1 MFTDF
6 EVIAPEE
13 LRARAEAESLP
24 PTLGALLDRVVER
37 HGSRPALDF
46 FDDGKR
52 LTWLELRAAV
62 NRAANALRHIGI
74 GKGTHVAA
82 LLPNVIEFPILW
94 LALARLG
101 AVLVPVNIGYT
112 AREVTYA
119 LEDSDAAYLVVHDGL
134 LPLFESLENQLVPR
148 ERVVVVGARAK
159 DYPHH
164 WAALVAA
171 AAEIFTPTD
180 PVGPDDLM
188 NIQYTSGTTGFPKG
202 CMLPHRYWVVIGQS
216 CAAAFGT
223 RVERVYG
230 GFNFF
235 YMICQRFLAHCMIQG
250 STLFVPRKPA
260 IRDFMVHV
268 RAHRCDYASVFESSV
283 YKYAPH
289 PEDAH
294 NVLKVVNTFGL
305 TKEYHADFQRRFDV
319 LAQEFYG
326 MTEVGL
332 VLYMPTHEVMAMVG
346 KGACGVEAPF
356 ARLMIA
362 DEHGKPVKQGES
374 GELCV
379 KGPAILKG
387 YYKKP
392 EANAESFRDGWF
404 RTGDMFRQDARG
416 FFYIVGRFKDMVR
429 RSGENIAAREVE
441 AVLRGLPQVQDAA
454 VVPVPDDFRG
464 EEVKAYISLMPGLTR
479 EDLTPQQI
487 AAHCEARLAR
497 FKVPRYIEYKDV
509 FPRTES
515 GRVQKK
521 KLIAEK
527 LDLRVGAFDRQDGI
541 WR

>member
-1 MFTDF
+1 MYTGF
-6 EVIAPEE
+6 ETIAPAA
-13 LRARAEAESLP
+13 LRERAETESLP
-24 PTLGALLDRVVER
+24 PTLGALLDRTVER
-37 HGSRPALDF
+37 HGDQIALDF
-46 FDDGKR
+46 FDDGQR
-52 LTWLELRAAV
+52 LTWRELQRAV
-62 NRAANALRHIGI
+62 DRAANALRGVGI
-74 GKGTHVAA
+74 RKGAHVAA

-101 AVLVPVNIGYT
+101 AVLVPVNTGYT
-112 AREVTYA
+112 AREVAYA
-119 LEDSDAAYLVVHDGL
+119 LEDSDTAFLVAHDEL
-134 LPLFESLENQLVPR
+134 LPLFESLETVTVPK
-148 ERVVVVGARAK
+148 ERVVVVGKRTAS
-159 DYPHH
+159 YPHH
-164 WAALVAA
+164 WASLVEAA
-171 AAEIFTPTD
+171 SADFTPTET
-180 PVGPDDLM
+180 VGPDDLM

-202 CMLPHRYWVVIGQS
+202 CMLPHRYWVAIGQS
-216 CAAAFGT
+216 CAAAYQT
-223 RVERVYG
+223 HVDRVYG

-250 STLFVPRKPA
+250 SALIVPRKPA
-260 IRDFMVHV
+260 IRDFMAHV
-268 RAHRCDYASVFESSV
+268 RAHRCDYTSVFESSV
-283 YKYAPH
+283 FKYAAH
-289 PEDAH
+289 PDDGK

-305 TKEYHADFQRRFDV
+305 TKEYHADFQQRFDV
-319 LAQEFYG
+319 LAQECYG

-332 VLYMPTHEVMAMVG
+332 VLYMPAQDVMGMIG
-346 KGACGVEAPF
+346 KGSCGVAAPF
-356 ARLMIA
+356 VRLMIA
-362 DEHGKPVKQGES
+362 DETGKPVKQGEP

-404 RTGDMFRQDARG
+404 RTGDMFRQDENG

-429 RSGENIAAREVE
+429 RSGENIACREVE

-464 EEVKAYISLMPGLTR
+464 EEVKAYVTLSPGVTP
-479 EDLTPQQI
+479 EQLTPDQI

-497 FKVPRYIEYKDV
+497 FKVPRYYEYTDS

-521 KLIAEK
+521 KLIAAK
-527 LDLRVGAFDRQDGI
+527 SDLRAGAYDRQDKI

>member
-6 EVIAPEE
+6 EAIAPEA
-13 LRARAEAESLP
+13 LRARAEGESLP
-24 PTLGALLDRVVER
+24 PTLGALLDRTVER
-37 HGSRPALDF
+37 HGGQLALDF
-46 FDDGKR
+46 FDDGQR
-52 LTWLELRAAV
+52 LTWRELRAASD
-62 NRAANALRHIGI
+62 RAANALRGIGI
-74 GKGTHVAA
+74 KKGTHVAA

-101 AVLVPVNIGYT
+101 AVLVPVNTGYT
-112 AREVTYA
+112 AREIAYA
-119 LEDSDAAYLVVHDGL
+119 LEDSDAVYAVVHDEL
-134 LPLFESLENQLVPR
+134 LPLFESLETAIVPKD
-148 ERVVVVGARAK
+148 RVVVVGKRAAA
-159 DYPHH
+159 YPHH
-164 WAALVAA
+164 WASLVAA
-171 AAEIFTPTD
+171 ADERFTPSE
-180 PVGPDDLM
+180 PVGPDDLL

-202 CMLPHRYWVVIGQS
+202 CMLPHCYWVAIGQS
-216 CAAAFGT
+216 CAASYGT
-223 RVERVYG
+223 HVDRVYG

-250 STLFVPRKPA
+250 SALFVPRKPA
-260 IRDFMVHV
+260 IRDFMAHI
-268 RAHRCDYASVFESSV
+268 RAHGCDYTSVFESSV

-289 PEDAH
+289 PDDAK
-294 NVLKVVNTFGL
+294 NALKVVNTFGL
-305 TKEYHADFQRRFDV
+305 TKDYHADFQRRFDV

-332 VLYMPTHEVMAMVG
+332 VLYMPAHEVMGMIG
-346 KGACGVEAPF
+346 KGSCGVEAPF

-362 DEHGKPVKQGES
+362 DENGKPVEQGEP

-404 RTGDMFRQDARG
+404 RTGDMFRQDERG

-441 AVLRGLPQVQDAA
+441 AVLRTLPQVQDAA

-464 EEVKAYISLMPGLTR
+464 EEVKAYIALMPGLTR
-479 EDLTPQQI
+479 DDLTPEQI
-487 AAHCEARLAR
+487 AVHCETRLAR
-497 FKVPRYIEYKDV
+497 FKVPRYVEYKDT

-527 LDLRVGAFDRQDGI
+527 PDLRIGAFDRQDGV

>member
-1 MFTDF
+1 MFAGF
-6 EVIAPEE
+6 EAIEPEE
-13 LRARAEAESLP
+13 LRRRSEAEPLP
-24 PTLGALLDRVVER
+24 PTLGALLDRTVER
-37 HGSRPALDF
+37 FGDRLALNF
-46 FDDGKR
+46 FDDGQA
-52 LTWLELRAAV
+52 LTWRELRASV
-62 NRAANALRHIGI
+62 DRAADALRSVGI
-74 GKGTHVAA
+74 RKGTHVAA

-112 AREVTYA
+112 AREVKYV
-119 LEDSDAAYLVVHDGL
+119 LEDSDAEYLVLHDEL
-134 LPLFESLENQLVPR
+134 LPAFESLDTKPVPAG
-148 ERVVVVGARAK
+148 RVIVVGQRMQGYA
-159 DYPHH
+159 HH
-164 WAALVAA
+164 WASLVAA
-171 AAEIFTPTD
+171 AQPAFKPD
-180 PVGPDDLM
+180 QPVGPDDLM

-216 CAAAFGT
+216 CASAFGA
-223 RVERVYG
+223 RMERVYG
-230 GFNFF
+230 GFNFY

-250 STLFVPRKPA
+250 SSMHVPRKPA
-260 IRDFMVHV
+260 IRHFMEHI
-268 RAHRCDYASVFESSV
+268 RAHKLDYTSVFESSV
-283 YKYAPH
+283 YKHAPH
-289 PEDAH
+289 PEDGRNA
-294 NVLKVVNTFGL
+294 LKLINTFGL
-305 TKEYHADFQRRFDV
+305 TKHYHADFQRRFDV

-332 VLYMPTHEVMAMVG
+332 VLYMPAHEVAGMIG
-346 KGACGVEAPF
+346 RGSCGVAAPF

-362 DEHGKPVKQGES
+362 GEDGRPVKQGEP

-379 KGPAILKG
+379 KGPAILHG

-404 RTGDMFRQDARG
+404 RTGDMFRQDERG

-441 AVLRGLPQVQDAA
+441 AVLRGIPEVQDAA
-454 VVPVPDDFRG
+454 VVPVPDDYRG
-464 EEVKAYISLMPGLTR
+464 EEVKAYVSLMPGLSR
-479 EDLTPQQI
+479 DDLPPARI
-487 AAHCEARLAR
+487 LAHCEAHLAK
-497 FKVPRYIEYKDV
+497 FKVPRYIEYRDA

-527 LDLRVGAFDRQDGI
+527 PDLRTGAYDRQEGT